1 MGAQCQQPRARGSCT
16 TMEPGPSHWP
26 ARWPWDITALCL
38 PAPSF
43 LPGSEPQVAA
53 GRSQNSS
60 MLAAQEHRPQVPSG
74 QTKHTR
80 RLGLTAGSQHVISA
94 GLVSPPQAR
103 GALDSLCI
111 QLPMQWDSPH
121 LSPWEGSVTKPP
133 AESGGC
139 AGPAS
144 RLNVTSA
151 SGRGLPCTFGGSKW
165 PLGPVLWDSTAGKG
179 QGLGASTELETR
191 GSRVTVRLRAT
202 SVWKNP
208 TPGNETVTHGLR
220 NPARG
225 GLHLHLPTWPPGS
238 PS

>member
-1 MGAQCQQPRARGSCT
+1 M
-16 TMEPGPSHWP
+16 
-26 ARWPWDITALCL
+26 
-38 PAPSF
+38 
-43 LPGSEPQVAA
+43 
-53 GRSQNSS
+53 
-60 MLAAQEHRPQVPSG
+60 
-74 QTKHTR
+74 
-80 RLGLTAGSQHVISA
+80 ISA

-111 QLPMQWDSPH
+111 QLPMQWDRPH

-144 RLNVTSA
+144 RLNVTRA
-151 SGRGLPCTFGGSKW
+151 SGRGLSCTFCGSKW

-208 TPGNETVTHGLR
+208 TPGNVQGAGDGRSRPPESGPR
-220 NPARG
+220 RPPPPPAHAAPR
-225 GLHLHLPTWPPGS
+225 LPELSPPGS
-238 PS
+238 VPPSR